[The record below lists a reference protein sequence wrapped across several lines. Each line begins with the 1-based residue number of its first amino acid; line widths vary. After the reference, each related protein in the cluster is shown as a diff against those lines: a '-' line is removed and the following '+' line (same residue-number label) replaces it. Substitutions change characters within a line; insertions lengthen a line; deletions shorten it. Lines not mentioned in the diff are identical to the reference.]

1 MGVGAGISEGHAM
14 TPSKE
19 QIEAWHDDA
28 TLGTKTLDLP
38 HFACAAYAA
47 GRKSGLEEAANVC
60 NTEWYGD
67 DTAAYSDACN
77 ECAEAIR
84 ALIEKEASK

>member
-1 MGVGAGISEGHAM
+1 M

-19 QIEAWHDDA
+19 QIEAWMA
-28 TLGTKTLDLP
+28 LAG
-38 HFACAAYAA
+38 FAGVDEPTAKAFHAAYAA

>member
-1 MGVGAGISEGHAM
+1 MNPTA
-14 TPSKE
+14 E
-19 QIEAWHDDA
+19 QIEAWCTEALAADPNESVA
-28 TLGTKTLDLP
+28 SLVAIL
-38 HFACAAYAA
+38 AYAA

-67 DTAAYSDACN
+67 DTAAYFDACN
-77 ECAEAIR
+77 KCAEAIR